1 MTPLMA
7 MITMFNDFMEES
19 ERINWLEQKVEEY
32 QDKIDVL
39 NDKIE
44 DLQYLN
50 EALEQENSYLSN
62 RMFREDKL
70 L

>member
-1 MTPLMA
+1 MA

-50 EALEQENSYLSN
+50 EAP
-62 RMFREDKL
+62 RTRE
-70 L
+70 

>member
-1 MTPLMA
+1 MILLMA
-7 MITMFNDFMEES
+7 MIIMFNDFMEES

-39 NDKIE
+39 NDKID

-62 RMFREDKL
+62 RVFRKDY
-70 L
+70 

>member
-39 NDKIE
+39 NDKID

-62 RMFREDKL
+62 RMFRKDY
-70 L
+70 